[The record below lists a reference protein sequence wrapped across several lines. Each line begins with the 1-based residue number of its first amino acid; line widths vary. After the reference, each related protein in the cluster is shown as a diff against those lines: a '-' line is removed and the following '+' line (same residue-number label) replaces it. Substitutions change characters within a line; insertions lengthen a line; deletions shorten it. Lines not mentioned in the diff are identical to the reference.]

1 MTEDAADVGDIDKW
15 DPGLTQRVMGVMR
28 PVLKT
33 YFRCQVHGLGSFPPG
48 GALVV
53 GNHSGGTFP
62 MDVPIFSAEFSARF
76 GFDRPVYTLSHD
88 ILMAGPT
95 GQFFRRTGYIRA
107 NRENAAAALRS
118 GGVVIVFPGGDY
130 DAYRPTLSESV
141 IDFNG
146 RKGYVRTA
154 VEAGVP
160 IVPAVSIGG
169 QETRL
174 YLSRGTWLAERL
186 GVKRLL
192 RSAILP
198 LSFGFPFGLSAVIPP
213 NVPLAHQDRDAG
225 AGADRHRSALRRR
238 TRRRR
243 GRRVRALGHAA
254 GSRRAGRRAPLPGP
268 GRSRGLSHRP
278 GPGPVVTRRK
288 FDLEATLELVDRHRA
303 TGLAVVPVMFDRIM
317 ELPAEVRNRYSG
329 KSVRFAAAS
338 GSRMCPDVSY
348 HNYNATEA
356 GMIATATAQDL
367 RAAPDTAGRPAG
379 GTEIRI
385 LDHEFHERPPGEV
398 DTIYVRN
405 DTQFEG
411 YTEGSTKDFQA
422 GFVSS
427 GDVGYLDAAGRLIV
441 VGRYDEMIVSG
452 GENVYPVEVEKT
464 LAAHP
469 GVAEAR

>member
-48 GALVV
+48 GAMVV
-53 GNHSGGTFP
+53 GNHSGGMFP
-62 MDVPIFSAEFSARF
+62 MDVPIFSAEFYARF
-76 GFDRPVYTLSHD
+76 GYDRPVYTLSHD

-130 DAYRPTLSESV
+130 DAYRPTLSENV

-169 QETRL
+169 QETQL

-213 NVPLAHQDRDAG
+213 NVPLP
-225 AGADRHRSALRRR
+225 
-238 TRRRR
+238 TKI
-243 GRRVRALGHAA
+243 
-254 GSRRAGRRAPLPGP
+254 
-268 GRSRGLSHRP
+268 
-278 GPGPVVTRRK
+278 VTRV
-288 FDLEATLELVDRHRA
+288 LEPIDIAA
-303 TGLAVVPVMFDRIM
+303 
-317 ELPAEVRNRYSG
+317 
-329 KSVRFAAAS
+329 RF
-338 GSRMCPDVSY
+338 GDEPD
-348 HNYNATEA
+348 A
-356 GMIATATAQDL
+356 D
-367 RAAPDTAGRPAG
+367 
-379 GTEIRI
+379 
-385 LDHEFHERPPGEV
+385 EV
-398 DTIYVRN
+398 DEYVRSVM
-405 DTQFEG
+405 QQG
-411 YTEGSTKDFQA
+411 
-422 GFVSS
+422 
-427 GDVGYLDAAGRLIV
+427 LD
-441 VGRYDEMIVSG
+441 E
-452 GENVYPVEVEKT
+452 
-464 LAAHP
+464 LAAERRFP
-469 GVAEAR
+469 ILG